1 MSNTL
6 LVPINLDALCLTE
19 EKPVLSTMA
28 DYWLLPYI
36 YSEQDPATHG
46 MDQNN
51 LSEQIL
57 APLFKDDQLTLE
69 AGIHLHWSIPDALT
83 TGAHYTV
90 TTFPQV
96 PNRWLIIRQG
106 GSQGDKQWVLESDYL
121 YPEREGADNS
131 PPPRAINI
139 LIDPPDV
146 STVDPSDPSTY
157 QYQRYR
163 YMGRTLELGEWQS
176 ENTVKEHVPD
186 TIQEHFPVLQE
197 NEYAPA
203 LTAVGTNANIP
214 VLDHVRVTFAAFYPN
229 CYSVFGFHD
238 PDYSTDETSKAG
250 LQYDV
255 VGWYSDG
262 EQDCIQKFLAENS
275 GNNSEELLA
284 LLQEEFS
291 WTIEQGE
298 AIPPQTIYHSRITF
312 SGDGGSADLDLSQPN
327 LAVGDSPAEA
337 LAAYL
342 ANSYP
347 NKDQTIAENPD
358 NTIGRVV
365 EEQLEALQI
374 LQRFESDKL
383 DMYAKFREGRH
394 EVGFGTEKNGH
405 LWSIM
410 PQISKNENDSET
422 TDTAEQNDLTLPD
435 DLAQSLN
442 QLNIIQEQYN
452 QAYLDIE
459 SLQRRLYSQWYLYM
473 RYYDSGEYSQFYTDV
488 NDYSLIPLRT
498 AIATAGEVEF
508 SGQGTDTTVTA
519 KTLPF
524 KVISRLHDRF
534 SAHYFSYYVGVMD
547 DATGDLP
554 DFSNWGDIQTEFAN
568 CGVTISDSPTVTLTA
583 EGEADFYEGRAWEIS
598 DRGQIYPVK
607 VEGGILTIYI
617 PPTSSQIAYSL
628 VDAIRNLASTISSH
642 TTSTT
647 QYRLCQV
654 PSDNYW
660 RPSDPFVLLT
670 GEAAKASNR
679 FGQDGRLREDGFL
692 ECYPIDF
699 DVANITSNISELLGQ
714 IDSLQPEPEE
724 DSINFNTWDQQ
735 PWNPFAF
742 HWEILNHPCRE
753 MTGGV
758 VQDYQPNQIL
768 DNYSLEPN
776 AIDLQLKEGKQSS
789 FIPNG
794 SGNSYQ
800 GFSLLTPSVGEQLS
814 GQLTRYLNAQ
824 LLPTYYYKQNI
835 SEDDQT
841 SDYLSEHFAEIK
853 SWYEATD
860 YVQDM
865 SEEEKAQDT
874 IYVALWAYEQME
886 DLDCQAQT
894 IGGVNDTMMLSQP
907 TLQLEVD
914 DPLAINGDDANKM
927 FTDQV
932 RWTLGDSIQY
942 DILSGDIF
950 NPIRSGGMILNQLW
964 LADSYGRYYK
974 VIDANL
980 GIAELV
986 TSSRM
991 TPPDP
996 ADSLDD
1002 YPDIQFLLS
1011 PRLAQHAR
1019 LNFHWLAADGP
1030 SEIEMTTKPARNPVC
1045 GWIVPNNLDSTL
1057 SIYDQQGKTLGSLDR
1072 AGRWRAAPG
1081 GSGTAKVEDISNSHL
1096 RKLVEYLVAQGDTFQ
1111 QQFLST
1117 LDNSLA
1123 TIDPEGFATH
1133 STLALLIG
1141 RPMAV
1146 VRATFSLEVKGLPV
1160 CDPSVRIESADQELP
1175 TYGYTKVKVPIRLG
1189 DYQQLNDGLVG
1200 YWRETAADNDEGYE
1214 YEGDIFYAP
1223 QSNLSNDSLI
1233 QTESEG
1239 LVYFQQTVDA
1249 PPQGVTMLIDPRG
1262 TIHATCGFLPNRELT
1277 LPSENYTPALQSMEV
1292 NFLATPMLCDR
1303 QTDMDIDMHDGDE
1316 VDTSTVDASGGL
1328 AIPVPQQ
1335 SNAVWSWVSLS
1346 GDEWSETTEIEGV
1359 NPTAT
1364 FSEPQQ
1370 LYEGWLQLSRAKEE

>member
-6 LVPINLDALCLTE
+6 LVPINLDALCLANDE
-19 EKPVLSTMA
+19 QVLDPMA
-28 DYWLLPYI
+28 DYSLLPYK
-36 YSEQDPATHG
+36 YQGETHASG
-46 MDQNN
+46 NEN

-57 APLFKDDQLTLE
+57 APLFNHQLTLE

-83 TGAHYTV
+83 TGTHDTF

-96 PNRWLIIRQG
+96 PNRWLIIRKG
-106 GSQGDKQWVLESDYL
+106 GDKGDKQWVVESDYL
-121 YPEREGADNS
+121 YPEREPGDDS
-131 PPPRAINI
+131 PPPKAINI

-146 STVDPSDPSTY
+146 VNTDPNDASTY

-163 YMGRTLELGEWQS
+163 YMGKNWELGEWNS
-176 ENTVKEHVPD
+176 DDASKEHAV
-186 TIQEHFPVLQE
+186 
-197 NEYAPA
+197 A
-203 LTAVGTNANIP
+203 LTAVGTNATVP
-214 VLDHVRVTFAAFYPN
+214 VLDHVKATFAAFYPN
-229 CYSVFGFHD
+229 SYSVFGFHD
-238 PDYSTDETSKAG
+238 PDYPTETPG
-250 LQYDV
+250 LDLQYDV

-262 EQDCIQKFLAENS
+262 GQDCIQKFLEENS
-275 GNNSEELLA
+275 GVTDSEELLA

-291 WTIEQGE
+291 WTIESGA

-312 SGDGGSADLDLSQPN
+312 SGDGGSADLSQPN

-347 NKDQTIAENPD
+347 NKDQTIGGNSN
-358 NTIGRVV
+358 NTIGKIV

-374 LQRFESDKL
+374 LERLEFNKL
-383 DMYAKFREGRH
+383 DMYAKFRAGRH
-394 EVGFGTEKNGH
+394 EVGFGTEKNGY

-410 PQISKNENDSET
+410 PQVSKNESDT
-422 TDTAEQNDLTLPD
+422 TDTSSQNDLTLPD

-452 QAYLDIE
+452 QAQLDIE
-459 SLQRRLYSQWYLYM
+459 SLQRRLYSQWYIYM
-473 RYYDSGEYSQFYTDV
+473 RYDANFDEDV
-488 NDYSLIPLRT
+488 NNYSLVPLRT
-498 AIATAGEVEF
+498 AMATAGEIEF
-508 SGQGTDTTVTA
+508 SGEGTSTTVTA

-524 KVISRLHDRF
+524 EVVSRL
-534 SAHYFSYYVGVMD
+534 SSYFNDYIAAIDQAVEGSYSN
-547 DATGDLP
+547 
-554 DFSNWGDIQTEFAN
+554 FSNYIKPEFRN
-568 CGVTISDSPTVTLTA
+568 CGIELSDNPTVSITNQ
-583 EGEADFYEGRAWEIS
+583 GEANFYEGRAWNIE
-598 DRGQIYPVK
+598 DGGHTYPVN
-607 VEGGILTIYI
+607 VEGGIFTIYI
-617 PPTSSQIAYSL
+617 PPTASQIAYNL
-628 VDAIRNLASTISSH
+628 VDAIRNLGSAIANY

-670 GEAAKASNR
+670 GDAAKASNR

-699 DVANITSNISELLGQ
+699 DVTNITSDITGLLAK
-714 IDSLQPEPEE
+714 IDSLEPPSGE
-724 DSINFNTWDQQ
+724 DSINFNTWSQQ

-742 HWEILNHPCRE
+742 QWNVLNYPSRE
-753 MTGGV
+753 MTEGV

-768 DNYSLEPN
+768 DNYNLEPN
-776 AIDLQLKEGKQSS
+776 AIDLQLKPGKESS
-789 FIPNG
+789 FTPD
-794 SGNSYQ
+794 GNSYK
-800 GFSLLTPSVGEQLS
+800 GFSILTPSAGEELS
-814 GQLTRYLNAQ
+814 GQLTSYLNAQ
-824 LLPTYYYKQNI
+824 LLPTYYYQNNI
-835 SEDDQT
+835 PEDEQT
-841 SDYLSEHFAEIK
+841 PDYLSENFEAVK
-853 SWYEATD
+853 SWYEGTD
-860 YVQDM
+860 DVQAM
-865 SEEEKAQDT
+865 TEEQKAQDT

-894 IGGVNDTMMLSQP
+894 IGGFNDTIMLSQP
-907 TLQLEVD
+907 TLSLEVD
-914 DPLAINGDDANKM
+914 DPLTTNNTAKLV
-927 FTDQV
+927 TDQV
-932 RWTLGDSIQY
+932 RWTLGDSSIQY
-942 DILSGDIF
+942 EFLSGDIF
-950 NPIRSGGMILNQLW
+950 NPIRSGGMTIDQLW
-964 LADSYGRYYK
+964 LVDSYGRHFT
-974 VIDANL
+974 VIDPDA
-980 GIAELV
+980 GQADLV

-991 TPPDP
+991 TPPDNV
-996 ADSLDD
+996 D
-1002 YPDIQFLLS
+1002 YQFLLA
-1011 PRLAQHAR
+1011 PRFAQNAR
-1019 LNFHWLAADGP
+1019 LNFHWLAADVP

-1072 AGRWRAAPG
+1072 AGNWRPAPG
-1081 GSGTAKVEDISNSHL
+1081 GFGIPDVASISNPHL
-1096 RKLVEYLVAQGDTFQ
+1096 QKLVEYLVERGEIFQ

-1123 TIDPEGFATH
+1123 TIDTEGFALH

-1160 CDPSVRIESADQELP
+1160 CDPTVKIESADQEVP
-1175 TYGYTKVKVPIRLG
+1175 TYGYTEVKVPIRLG

-1200 YWRETAADNDEGYE
+1200 YWRETAADNDEGYD
-1214 YEGDIFYAP
+1214 YEGNIFYAP
-1223 QSNLSNDSLI
+1223 QSNLANDSLI
-1233 QTESEG
+1233 QTEAEG
-1239 LVYFQQTVDA
+1239 LVYFEQTVDA

-1277 LPSENYTPALQSMEV
+1277 LPSENYTTALQSMEV

-1303 QTDMDIDMHDGDE
+1303 QTDMDIDIHDGDQL
-1316 VDTSTVDASGGL
+1316 DPPAFDASSGL
-1328 AIPVPQQ
+1328 AIPVPQEA
-1335 SNAVWSWVSLS
+1335 NAVWSWVSLS

-1370 LYEGWLQLSRAKEE
+1370 LYEGWLQLSRAQEE